1 MNKKIKVTGLV
12 ICLMCCTGMTH
23 AQEAPATQERQQQ
36 EKRLPREVP
45 NPEKIATQ
53 LTKQMKESL
62 QLTDKQYKKI
72 YKLNL
77 KEQKEH
83 FKSMQNSSEQRPPM
97 GRTGIQR
104 GRPPMG
110 GGGEPPMMGEGGFPG
125 RMGGGPMM
133 NRESNSADSQKKAA
147 EAKEKKIKKI
157 LTTEQ
162 YEKWQAEQTAA
173 RKKASQRRT
182 PKGGRS
188 SVGPIFDGKEL
199 QI

>member
-1 MNKKIKVTGLV
+1 MRKDKKLIGLA
-12 ICLMCCTGMTH
+12 ICLMCCTGMVH
-23 AQEAPATQERQQQ
+23 AQEAPAAQERQQQ

-53 LTKQMKESL
+53 LTNQMKESL

-83 FKSMQNSSEQRPPM
+83 FKSMQNTGEQRPPM
-97 GRTGIQR
+97 GGPGMQG

-125 RMGGGPMM
+125 RRGGGPMM

-182 PKGGRS
+182 PKDGHS
-188 SVGPIFDGKEL
+188 SVGPVFDGKEL
-199 QI
+199 